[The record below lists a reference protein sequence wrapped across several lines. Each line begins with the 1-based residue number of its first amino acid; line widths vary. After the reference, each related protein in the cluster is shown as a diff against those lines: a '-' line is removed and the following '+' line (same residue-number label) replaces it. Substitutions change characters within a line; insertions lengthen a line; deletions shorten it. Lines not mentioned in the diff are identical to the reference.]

1 MTVPVRLLLLDI
13 DGTLIESRGAGRVA
27 LRSAMLEV
35 YGLTG
40 PIDDHDFRGK
50 TDPWIVRDL
59 LRSCGWSDEEI
70 DARLYEVWEP
80 YLRHLD
86 DALEATA
93 TRPTPCRGAPELL
106 DRLSKDG
113 RYELALLTGNVE
125 EGAMR
130 KLRAAGITH
139 RFEAGAFGSDSE
151 HRADLPPIA
160 VARAAR
166 HTGLS
171 FRVED
176 AIVVGDTPEDVL
188 CARANHA
195 RVLAVA
201 TGGFDADDLR
211 SHEPDGVLEN
221 LSDSDSVLEALDN
234 VFAGAP
240 KVVR

>member
-1 MTVPVRLLLLDI
+1 VTFPVRLLLFDI
-13 DGTLIESRGAGRVA
+13 DGTLIEPRGAGRVA

-35 YGLTG
+35 YGQTG

-59 LRSCGWSDEEI
+59 LRSCGWADEEI
-70 DARLYEVWEP
+70 DARLDEVWEP

-86 DALEATA
+86 DALEAEA
-93 TRPTPCRGAPELL
+93 TRPTPCRGVTALL
-106 DRLSKDG
+106 DRLSADD

-125 EGAMR
+125 EGATR
-130 KLRAAGITH
+130 KLRAAGIS
-139 RFEAGAFGSDSE
+139 RFDVGAFGSDSE

-160 VARAAR
+160 VARAAHR
-166 HTGLS
+166 TGLS
-171 FRVED
+171 FRVEE

-221 LSDSDSVLEALDN
+221 LSDSDSVMEALED
-234 VFAGAP
+234 VIAGTQ
-240 KVVR
+240 KTR

>member
-1 MTVPVRLLLLDI
+1 MRLLLFDI
-13 DGTLIESRGAGRVA
+13 DGTLIEPRGAGRVA

-59 LRSCGWSDEEI
+59 LRCCGWADEEI
-70 DARLYEVWEP
+70 DARLDEVWKP
-80 YLRHLD
+80 YLRYLD
-86 DALEATA
+86 DALGVAE
-93 TRPTPCRGAPELL
+93 TRPTPCRGVPELM
-106 DRLSKDG
+106 DRLSADG

-125 EGAMR
+125 DGATR
-130 KLRAAGITH
+130 KLRAAGILH
-139 RFEAGAFGSDSE
+139 RFDVGAFGSDSE

-160 VARAAR
+160 VARAALR
-166 HTGLS
+166 TGLS

-211 SHEPDGVLEN
+211 SHDPDGVLEN
-221 LSDSDSVLEALDN
+221 LSDSDSVLEALED
-234 VFAGAP
+234 VVAGAQE
-240 KVVR
+240 VR

>member
-1 MTVPVRLLLLDI
+1 MTAPVHLLLFDV

-27 LRSAMLEV
+27 LRSAMLDV

-59 LRSCGWSDEEI
+59 LRSCGWADEEI
-70 DARLYEVWEP
+70 DARLSEVWEP
-80 YLRHLD
+80 YLRYLD
-86 DALEATA
+86 DALAAEA
-93 TRPTPCRGAPELL
+93 TRPSPCLGVPELL
-106 DRLSKDG
+106 GRLSADG

-125 EGAMR
+125 AGAVR
-130 KLRAAGITH
+130 KLQAAGISH
-139 RFEAGAFGSDSE
+139 RFGAGAFGSDSE

-166 HTGLS
+166 RMGLS

-211 SHEPDGVLEN
+211 SHDPDIVLEN
-221 LSDSDSVLEALDN
+221 LSNPETVLEALAE
-234 VFAGAP
+234 VVAGARE
-240 KVVR
+240 VR

>member
-1 MTVPVRLLLLDI
+1 VTAPVRLLLFDI
-13 DGTLIESRGAGRVA
+13 DGTLIEPRGAGRVA
-27 LRSAMLEV
+27 LGSAMLEV
-35 YGLTG
+35 YGQTG

-59 LRSCGWSDEEI
+59 LRCCGWGDEDI
-70 DARLYEVWEP
+70 DARLHEVWEP

-86 DALEATA
+86 DALEAA
-93 TRPTPCRGAPELL
+93 VTRPTPCRGAPELL
-106 DRLSKDG
+106 DRLSADD

-125 EGAMR
+125 EGATR

-139 RFEAGAFGSDSE
+139 RFDVGAFGSDSE

-166 HTGLS
+166 RTGLS

-211 SHEPDGVLEN
+211 SHDPDGVLEN
-221 LSDSDSVLEALDN
+221 LSDSDSVLEALEE
-234 VFAGAP
+234 VVAAAQ
-240 KVVR
+240 KVR